1 MIAVEI
7 DQGGVA
13 ARLNRRDC
21 VSRLDASTDDALSA
35 RSTRHNPSLTS
46 YARRHALELPEGG
59 VPHMTYSQ
67 WINYFR
73 ARFASEEG
81 QTMAEY
87 GVVLA
92 VICLL
97 TVGIFTALS
106 GGINNAVQAVIDV
119 LPG

>member
-1 MIAVEI
+1 VPFP
-7 DQGGVA
+7 
-13 ARLNRRDC
+13 N
-21 VSRLDASTDDALSA
+21 ASTEVDFSSSGTDRPNGS
-35 RSTRHNPSLTS
+35 SSS
-46 YARRHALELPEGG
+46 SARRHAPSCRREVNPN
-59 VPHMTYSQ
+59 MTYSQ
-67 WINYFR
+67 WISYFR

-106 GGINNAVQAVIDV
+106 GGITNAVQSVIDV

>member
-1 MIAVEI
+1 VP
-7 DQGGVA
+7 
-13 ARLNRRDC
+13 LFT
-21 VSRLDASTDDALSA
+21 ASTAVDFSS
-35 RSTRHNPSLTS
+35 RSTCLNGSLDFC
-46 YARRHALELPEGG
+46 ARRHALELPKGG
-59 VPHMTYSQ
+59 EPQMTYSQ

-106 GGINNAVQAVIDV
+106 GGITNAVQSVIDV

>member
-1 MIAVEI
+1 VPCF
-7 DQGGVA
+7 
-13 ARLNRRDC
+13 N
-21 VSRLDASTDDALSA
+21 ASTEVDFSA
-35 RSTRHNPSLTS
+35 GSTNRPNGSLIS
-46 YARRHALELPEGG
+46 CARRHALELPKGG
-59 VPHMTYSQ
+59 EPHMTYSQ
-67 WINYFR
+67 WMTYFR

-106 GGINNAVQAVIDV
+106 GGITNAVQSVIDV

>member
-1 MIAVEI
+1 
-7 DQGGVA
+7 
-13 ARLNRRDC
+13 
-21 VSRLDASTDDALSA
+21 
-35 RSTRHNPSLTS
+35 
-46 YARRHALELPEGG
+46 
-59 VPHMTYSQ
+59 MTYSQ
-67 WINYFR
+67 WIQYFR

-87 GVVLA
+87 RVVLA

-106 GGINNAVQAVIDV
+106 GGITNAVQAVIDV

>member
-1 MIAVEI
+1 LTRKALRHASTEKDWDVPRFTANT
-7 DQGGVA
+7 DVDFSLSST
-13 ARLNRRDC
+13 RLNG
-21 VSRLDASTDDALSA
+21 
-35 RSTRHNPSLTS
+35 SLIS
-46 YARRHALELPEGG
+46 CARRHALDLPKGG
-59 VPHMTYSQ
+59 DFMTYSQ

-106 GGINNAVQAVIDV
+106 GGITGAVQSVIDV
-119 LPG
+119 LPGS

>member
-1 MIAVEI
+1 LTRQAL
-7 DQGGVA
+7 
-13 ARLNRRDC
+13 RH
-21 VSRLDASTDDALSA
+21 ASTDRIASVPCFPARTEVDFSPTKPQGPLS
-35 RSTRHNPSLTS
+35 SS
-46 YARRHALELPEGG
+46 ARRHALELPKGG
-59 VPHMTYSQ
+59 EPHMTYSQ

-106 GGINNAVQAVIDV
+106 GGITNAVQSVIDV

>member
-1 MIAVEI
+1 VP
-7 DQGGVA
+7 
-13 ARLNRRDC
+13 LFT
-21 VSRLDASTDDALSA
+21 ASTAVDFSS
-35 RSTRHNPSLTS
+35 RSTCLNGSLDFC
-46 YARRHALELPEGG
+46 ARRHALELPKGG
-59 VPHMTYSQ
+59 EPQMTYSQ

-106 GGINNAVQAVIDV
+106 GR
-119 LPG
+119 